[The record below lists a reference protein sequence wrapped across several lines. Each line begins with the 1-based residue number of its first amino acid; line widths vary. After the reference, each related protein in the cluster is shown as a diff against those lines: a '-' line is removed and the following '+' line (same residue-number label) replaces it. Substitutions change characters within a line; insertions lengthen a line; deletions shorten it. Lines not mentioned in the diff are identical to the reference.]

1 MTVWV
6 TRHLND
12 TSPLPLREYR
22 WNTHTLGIEGAH
34 HSSDV
39 TTDTAVSVRW
49 TVTKLHVT
57 ISANYN

>member
-1 MTVWV
+1 MT
-6 TRHLND
+6 LALCP
-12 TSPLPLREYR
+12 SESIGGI
-22 WNTHTLGIEGAH
+22 LGIEGAH

-57 ISANYN
+57 ISVRTTSQTVQSPACLA

>member
-1 MTVWV
+1 MT
-6 TRHLND
+6 LALCP
-12 TSPLPLREYR
+12 SESIGGI
-22 WNTHTLGIEGAH
+22 LGIEGAH